1 MRISKLACGTILTAA
16 AIAAGAL
23 AQETKPKSIVADG
36 AKVEKL
42 AGDFKFTEGCAA
54 DADGNVYFTDQ
65 PNDKI
70 LKWTTEG
77 KLETFMSPAGRSNG
91 LFVDGKGNIIACA
104 DEKNELWIISPD
116 KKVEIVVK
124 DYKGKLLNAPN
135 DVWMRP
141 DGGIYF
147 TDPMYRRDY
156 WKRGGEEQDEGSK
169 HHVYFLSPD
178 HKTLTRVTNDLRQP
192 NGLIGTPDGK
202 ILYVSDIDAGTTY
215 SYTIKEDGTLAEKKF
230 FCQMGSDG
238 MTIDD
243 QGNVYLTNGVTRV
256 FDKDGKK
263 IQEINTPESP
273 ANVCFGGKDK
283 QTLFI
288 TARKGLYSIKMN
300 VKGVGSQ

>member
-1 MRISKLACGTILTAA
+1 MKLTRTFSVAALLASAITASA
-16 AIAAGAL
+16 LGQEQKPASIIAA
-23 AQETKPKSIVADG
+23 G
-36 AKVEKL
+36 AKVEKV
-42 AGDFKFTEGCAA
+42 AGDFKFTEGCAS
-54 DADGNVYFTDQ
+54 DAEGNVYFTDQ

-70 LKWTTEG
+70 VKWSVDG
-77 KLETFMSPAGRSNG
+77 KVETWMSPSGRANG
-91 LFVDGKGNIIACA
+91 LFVDPKGNIIACA
-104 DEKNELWIISPD
+104 DEKNEMWVISPD
-116 KKVEIVVK
+116 KKVEVIIK

-135 DVWMRP
+135 DVWARP

-178 HKTLTRVTNDLRQP
+178 RKTLSRVTNDLTQP
-192 NGLIGTPDGK
+192 NGIIGTPDGK
-202 ILYVSDIDAGTTY
+202 MLYVSDINAGKTY
-215 SYTIKEDGTLAEKKF
+215 SYTIKDDGTLADKKL
-230 FCQMGSDG
+230 FCTMGSDG

-256 FDKDGKK
+256 FAKDGKK
-263 IQEINTPESP
+263 IEEIRTPESP

-288 TARKGLYSIKMN
+288 CARSGFYSIKMN